1 MKHRFESKPSCIT
14 IKMTYHV
21 HKEGFEVLCGL
32 TLPEL
37 VSLPVP
43 LLLLCRPAHLHLPFM
58 LLQAHLDLL
67 LALLVWV
74 Q

>member
-1 MKHRFESKPSCIT
+1 
-14 IKMTYHV
+14 MTYHI
-21 HKEGFEVLCGL
+21 HKEGFEVLCGP

-37 VSLPVP
+37 VPLPVP
-43 LLLLCRPAHLHLPFM
+43 LLLLRCPADLHLPLT

-67 LALLVWV
+67 LTLLVWV